1 MRYFYDTEF
10 IEDGTTITLISIGVV
25 AADGREYYAVSTD
38 ADLASAGKWVREHV
52 LPKLPNPSSPLWK
65 SNTQIRQDLLDFFA
79 QGEGRDGT
87 PELWAWVGAYDHIV
101 LAQLWGDMAALP
113 AHIPHYTRELR
124 QYWEMAGR
132 PTLPKAPSNSHDALA
147 DARHNAVKFQACM
160 QVLPLDHRN
169 AVQLPPTV

>member
-10 IEDGTTITLISIGVV
+10 IEDGSTIKLISIGVV

-38 ADLASAGKWVREHV
+38 TDLSTAGKWVREHV
-52 LPKLPNPSSPLWK
+52 IPKLPNPSSPLWK
-65 SNTQIRQDLLDFFA
+65 SNAQIRQDLEEFFSA
-79 QGEGRDGT
+79 GSGK

-113 AHIPHYTRELR
+113 ANIPHYTRELR

-132 PTLPKAPSNSHDALA
+132 PSLPKQPANNHDALA
-147 DARHNAVKFQACM
+147 DARHNTVKFQVCM
-160 QVLPLDHRN
+160 QALPLN
-169 AVQLPPTV
+169 ARGAVELSPST